1 MDKHLL
7 SIKKTK
13 TLVSFKAPMQWRLQ
27 GLEQGRHELEMFQH
41 WVLLTWWHRSHP
53 KCPRG
58 SLVFKELQ
66 NGSKPTWHVLL
77 KSIALSHASCVGLH
91 GVTDKLH
98 SVSVVS
104 HGIDPSPRQTTKKCN
119 SKIWLEDP
127 TPKRTLP
134 KWCRCLPG
142 SHFGKSYRF
151 KLKKKKN
158 WRATNM
164 HVYLLLG
171 PTMKRSPILVPFTFK
186 GPKERERNQCFET
199 GKHISDTRV
208 SMHYLSKDEV
218 DHLPHTSYAR
228 TACGWT
234 TLVIN
239 VSLSQGRSDD
249 IQHV

>member
-91 GVTDKLH
+91 GVIDKLH

-151 KLKKKKN
+151 KLKKKKIGVQQTCMSICCWAPQWKDLLSLFLSLLRGQKREKGIN
-158 WRATNM
+158 ALKLGNTFLTPGS
-164 HVYLLLG
+164 VCTIYLR
-171 PTMKRSPILVPFTFK
+171 MKLITYHTLAMQEQLVA
-186 GPKERERNQCFET
+186 E
-199 GKHISDTRV
+199 
-208 SMHYLSKDEV
+208 
-218 DHLPHTSYAR
+218 LP
-228 TACGWT
+228 WW
-234 TLVIN
+234 
-239 VSLSQGRSDD
+239 
-249 IQHV
+249 